1 MRARMRE
8 IGIVGLASMLLADC
22 ALPSAM
28 PVAPVR
34 AARRVSFPQRVTVP
48 AFRYDARE
56 TPEATIAGRVIDDST
71 GLPVRLKVAAWLTE
85 RSDSTAAD
93 AWGHFDLSN
102 VAPGRYTLVTWADG
116 YEPRVDA
123 VDVRAES
130 GVAVELRLKRQ
141 GAMLAQRA
149 VPARGS
155 AVRVVAAASGSGMQ

>member
-1 MRARMRE
+1 MCARMRE
-8 IGIVGLASMLLADC
+8 VGLVGLVSLLVTGC

-28 PVAPVR
+28 PVSPVR
-34 AARRVSFPQRVTVP
+34 SARRVNFPQRVTVP

-93 AWGHFDLSN
+93 AWGHFDLTN

-116 YEPRVDA
+116 YEPHVDA
-123 VDVRAES
+123 VDVRADG

-141 GAMLAQRA
+141 GAVLAHRA

-155 AVRVVAAASGSGMQ
+155 AVRVVAAASGSGLQ

>member
-1 MRARMRE
+1 MRAPMRE
-8 IGIVGLASMLLADC
+8 IGLVGLVSAMMTGC

-34 AARRVSFPQRVTVP
+34 AARRQSFPQRVTVP

-56 TPEATIAGRVIDDST
+56 TPDATIAGRVLDDST
-71 GLPVRLKVAAWLTE
+71 GLPVRIKAAAWLAE
-85 RSDSTAAD
+85 RSDSSSAD
-93 AWGHFDLSN
+93 AWGHFDLGN
-102 VAPGRYTLVTWADG
+102 VAPGRYTLVTWAEG

-123 VDVRAES
+123 VDVRADG

-141 GAMLAQRA
+141 GAVLAQRA

-155 AVRVVAAASGSGMQ
+155 AVRVVAAAGGSGLQ